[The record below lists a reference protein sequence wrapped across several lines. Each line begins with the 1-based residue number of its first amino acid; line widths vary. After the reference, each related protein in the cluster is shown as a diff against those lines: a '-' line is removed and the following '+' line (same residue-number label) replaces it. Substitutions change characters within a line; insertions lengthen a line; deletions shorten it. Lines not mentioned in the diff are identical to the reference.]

1 MPTTRDPELTR
12 LLTMELE
19 RHLIALEQNA
29 GRADADAL
37 ESTRRTVHALKGS
50 AGLAGEPE
58 LASAMQR
65 LERRLREGE
74 HAALG
79 DIVETVKRA
88 IRRLAAGETAIPGE
102 WPEPP
107 PDLVVGPG
115 EPSLRS
121 QYVEEVTDRLAQID
135 EALGSAI
142 DPTVA
147 ASAVFRHVHT
157 IKGASSVAGD
167 ELMAWFCHGLEER
180 LRKASST
187 TETATAALQEVA
199 KYRAVLGA
207 LLDEPEAALATLR
220 GLPARPRQTQRP
232 SQRPSSWPGAWPED
246 EPRIGTTPDGDATI
260 RVSAQSVDRLLD
272 HVGGIAVARERVA
285 ARVVRATAQ
294 ARVMRRLRAELA
306 EALRLIGPPRPWG
319 APAAALRR
327 VERAAQTLVEMGDEL
342 DQVAEQ
348 LDESDHALKDNAGA
362 AKKLLSAMRQ
372 TPIRGMFSR
381 LSTAALAEARRT
393 GRLLAIRTVG
403 ADEPIDRRLAEQL
416 AEPCLQ
422 LTRNAIAHG
431 IETPEVREGLGKPRE
446 ATLTFT
452 ARKLASRLVIT
463 ISDDGAGVDVSAVRA
478 RAVDTGVVTE
488 VLAEAVDDQTLL
500 ELLFLPGFSTRG
512 QSPDLLAGRGIGLDI
527 TLASVQKLG
536 GSIRLSSRPRWGFEA
551 RVDVP
556 IETGLAK
563 VLWVTAGGIEHA
575 LPALHTRGIR
585 LNDGPEA
592 ERVPHLAAC
601 LEPSSATARAP
612 YVVELEVG
620 LETTERLAVGID
632 AVGATEEVLVREL
645 TPLLRGMGPFAGAI
659 VRGDG
664 SLRLALDVHALA
676 PRARALGRVP
686 EGRVSEPASR
696 PSPAS
701 RPPPSRPP
709 PASRPP
715 S

>member
-12 LLTMELE
+12 LLTMELQ
-19 RHLIALEQNA
+19 RHLVALEANA
-29 GRADADAL
+29 GKGDADAL
-37 ESTRRTVHALKGS
+37 ESTRRAVHALKGS

-74 HAALG
+74 HAALD

-88 IRRLAAGETAIPGE
+88 IRRLSAGETAVAVA

-107 PDLVVGPG
+107 PDLLPG
-115 EPSLRS
+115 VLEPFLRS
-121 QYVEEVTDRLAQID
+121 QYIAEVTDRLAQID
-135 EALGSAI
+135 DCLGSASDPI
-142 DPTVA
+142 DA
-147 ASAVFRHVHT
+147 ASAVYRHVHT
-157 IKGASSVAGD
+157 MKGAASAAGD
-167 ELMAWFCHGLEER
+167 EPMAWFCHGLEER
-180 LRKASST
+180 LRGASATRDAAT
-187 TETATAALQEVA
+187 TALQQVA
-199 KYRAVLGA
+199 GYRAVLGG
-207 LLDEPEAALATLR
+207 LLDDPEAALATLR
-220 GLPARPRQTQRP
+220 GLPGRLRPAHRP
-232 SQRPSSWPGAWPED
+232 SQRPNAWPDDDARTAE
-246 EPRIGTTPDGDATI
+246 GDATI
-260 RVSAQSVDRLLD
+260 RVPAQSVDRLLD

-285 ARVVRATAQ
+285 ARVVRATSQ
-294 ARVMRRLRAELA
+294 ARILRKTRAELA

-327 VERAAQTLVEMGDEL
+327 VERAAQTLAELGDEL
-342 DQVAEQ
+342 DHVAEQ
-348 LDESDHALKDNAGA
+348 LEQSDQALKDNTGH

-372 TPIRGMFSR
+372 TPIRGMFAR
-381 LSTAALAEARRT
+381 LSAAALAEARRT
-393 GRLLAIRTVG
+393 GRLLTIRTVG
-403 ADEPIDRRLAEQL
+403 ADETIDRRLAEQL
-416 AEPCLQ
+416 VEPCLQ

-431 IETPEVREGLGKPRE
+431 IETPDVREQLLKPPE
-446 ATLTFT
+446 ATITFT
-452 ARKLASRLVIT
+452 ARKLANRLVVT
-463 ISDDGAGVDVSAVRA
+463 IADDGAGVDIAAVRT
-478 RAVDTGVVTE
+478 RAVDAGVVTE
-488 VLAEAVDDQTLL
+488 VLAEAADDQTLL

-536 GSIRLSSRPRWGFEA
+536 GSIRLSSRLRWGFEA

-556 IETGLAK
+556 IESGLAT

-601 LEPSSATARAP
+601 LEPANLERAP
-612 YVVELEVG
+612 YVVDLDVG
-620 LETTERLAVGID
+620 LDVATMLTVGID
-632 AVGATEEVLVREL
+632 AVGVTEEVLVREL
-645 TPLLRGMGPFAGAI
+645 SPLLRGMGPFAGAI

-686 EGRVSEPASR
+686 EGRVSEVPSR
-696 PSPAS
+696 PPPNS
-701 RPPPSRPP
+701 RPPPSRPFG
-709 PASRPP
+709 
-715 S
+715 